1 MAGVHWCFFN
11 SRGSGCWFLASAL
24 LDKHKHQPMD
34 TPHRRMAQR
43 LLWPRHRIQL
53 MEMSMPLPGPRN
65 SLTDI
70 PGLLVGHAE
79 DPAAQTGVT
88 VIRTAGAWTA
98 GVDIR
103 GGGPGGRETAAL
115 EPQNMVGQ
123 LHALV
128 FSGGSVF
135 GLGAADAVAAALSAE
150 GVGLQLHAGA
160 PAIPI
165 VPAAVLHDLANAGN
179 KHWGLEPPYRR
190 LGFSALNAAG
200 KEIAEGRVGAG
211 VGAMAGILPGGLGS
225 ASLDLGDGLI
235 VAALAVAN
243 PIGSVYMPDG
253 ETFWA
258 WPWEVDGEFGG
269 HRPDFQQQVAEPIPE
284 LSRLDAMGRLQT
296 GANTTLVVVACNAR
310 LTTAECTRLAIMAQD
325 GIARAVRPAH
335 LPFDGDTVFA
345 LACGAQEIASG
356 PRRQVDVGRLG
367 SAAADCVARA
377 IARGVYRGKY

>member
-1 MAGVHWCFFN
+1 
-11 SRGSGCWFLASAL
+11 
-24 LDKHKHQPMD
+24 
-34 TPHRRMAQR
+34 
-43 LLWPRHRIQL
+43 
-53 MEMSMPLPGPRN
+53 MPLPGPRN

-79 DPAAQTGVT
+79 DTAAQTGVT

-179 KHWGLEPPYRR
+179 KQWGLEPPYRR

-200 KEIAEGRVGAG
+200 EEFAEGRVGAG
-211 VGAMAGILPGGLGS
+211 
-225 ASLDLGDGLI
+225 
-235 VAALAVAN
+235 
-243 PIGSVYMPDG
+243 
-253 ETFWA
+253 
-258 WPWEVDGEFGG
+258 
-269 HRPDFQQQVAEPIPE
+269 
-284 LSRLDAMGRLQT
+284 
-296 GANTTLVVVACNAR
+296 
-310 LTTAECTRLAIMAQD
+310 
-325 GIARAVRPAH
+325 
-335 LPFDGDTVFA
+335 
-345 LACGAQEIASG
+345 
-356 PRRQVDVGRLG
+356 
-367 SAAADCVARA
+367 
-377 IARGVYRGKY
+377 